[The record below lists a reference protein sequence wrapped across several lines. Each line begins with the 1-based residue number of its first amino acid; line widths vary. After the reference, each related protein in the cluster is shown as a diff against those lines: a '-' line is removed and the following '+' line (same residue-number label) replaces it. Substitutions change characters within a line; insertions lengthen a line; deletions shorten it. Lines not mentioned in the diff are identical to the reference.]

1 MIATLLLLVALESD
15 GWELPCNLEP
25 QVVPDVQEVAQVVA
39 DADSAE
45 IDILIRGLKA
55 RRAVRLVSAEANSCY
70 VLQKVHDEVMLGD
83 RNSQ

>member
-1 MIATLLLLVALESD
+1 MIATLLLLVALESN
-15 GWELPCNLEP
+15 GWELPCDLAP
-25 QVVPDVQEVAQVVA
+25 QEVPTEQELASIVA

-45 IDILIRGLKA
+45 IDIIIRGLKA

-83 RNSQ
+83 RNSP